1 MKIIYHACPDGYITE
16 VVFPQGSEIFAIM
29 SNALKRVESI
39 IGENIKNIPQ
49 ECIEYTCSRGE
60 LIEKKGWSKLKEK

>member
-1 MKIIYHACPDGYITE
+1 MKIIYHACSDGYITE

-29 SNALKRVESI
+29 SNALERVKGI
-39 IGENIKNIPQ
+39 IGENIQSIPQ

-60 LIEKKGWSKLKEK
+60 LIEKKGWSKND